1 MDRRGLILRE
11 SLLSITSALLCFQA
25 PRAAH
30 MVAPS
35 PHGLR
40 GLQQQSGEAAR
51 SSRGSSTGRKD
62 ATRTRTRT
70 RTRTLAG
77 WDPYMT
83 SVGGVEGQWA
93 DD

>member
-62 ATRTRTRT
+62 ATRTRT
-70 RTRTLAG
+70 LAG

-93 DD
+93 DE